1 MLTLLTVLYG
11 DAAPPDPDM
20 LPAGPGPGDMAGL
33 GTARVQGLL
42 QEAAIRRAVEVHAED
57 GAEAYFRGLGW
68 SVERV
73 GPLKLGYDLE
83 CADAS
88 GTRLHVEVKGTQG
101 LGEEVFLTRNEA
113 SHNGPQS
120 GCGAQHALYVLSGIK
135 VDATARITCT
145 GGTPACVWPWTV
157 EQAALTPTVYAYRV
171 PRAE

>member
-1 MLTLLTVLYG
+1 
-11 DAAPPDPDM
+11 
-20 LPAGPGPGDMAGL
+20 MAGL

-73 GPLKLGYDLE
+73 GPQKLGYDLD
-83 CADAS
+83 CANPS
-88 GTRLHVEVKGTQG
+88 GTRLHVEVKGTQSP
-101 LGEEVFLTRNEA
+101 GEEVFLTRNEA

-135 VDATARITCT
+135 VDGTASIACT

-171 PRAE
+171 PSAA